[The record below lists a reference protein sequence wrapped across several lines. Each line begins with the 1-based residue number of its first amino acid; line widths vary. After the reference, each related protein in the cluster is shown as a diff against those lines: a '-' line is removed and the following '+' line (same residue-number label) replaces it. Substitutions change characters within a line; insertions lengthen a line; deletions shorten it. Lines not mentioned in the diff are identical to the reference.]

1 MFAYFSNITHIP
13 LGREHLPFLFTQSHD
28 LQCIPLFQ
36 LWFKHLF
43 PNYHKRLCWG
53 STLEGM
59 IKFNHLIHMLFHI
72 NFFENN
78 SLCSKFMTISF
89 KTQFNFKQQKS
100 KTYKLKNDIID
111 GNNHIVSLYFHE
123 KIVLRYS
130 D

>member
-1 MFAYFSNITHIP
+1 
-13 LGREHLPFLFTQSHD
+13 
-28 LQCIPLFQ
+28 
-36 LWFKHLF
+36 
-43 PNYHKRLCWG
+43 
-53 STLEGM
+53 
-59 IKFNHLIHMLFHI
+59 
-72 NFFENN
+72 
-78 SLCSKFMTISF
+78 MTISF